1 MDREVN
7 PDFDFDDLHYSDIER
22 SDLND
27 PPSPSNEGLLSSH
40 PHTPSIISQQ
50 SIHPPST
57 PGLDAARASQIHV
70 MCCLQHHGLIQLD
83 LPVSPLSVAD
93 PYHPHHHRNN
103 D

>member
-1 MDREVN
+1 MLISLLTQDASQFPEYMDREVN
-7 PDFDFDDLHYSDIER
+7 PDFDFDDLHYSDIEQ

-57 PGLDAARASQIHV
+57 PGLDAA
-70 MCCLQHHGLIQLD
+70 
-83 LPVSPLSVAD
+83 
-93 PYHPHHHRNN
+93 
-103 D
+103 